1 MKILIV
7 DDQKVNRD
15 LLEAYL
21 AEFNHQV
28 VSVANGK
35 EALDQLRG
43 QRFDIIIS
51 DILMPGMDG
60 FQLCRSVK
68 KDINLKVIPFVFCTA
83 TYGERE
89 DEELALRLGA
99 DKFLRKPIDP
109 DELNEIIDRLA
120 RENEERG
127 IELSVKEP
135 ENGKEVFKLYNER
148 LIHKL
153 EEKVV
158 ELEKEVAER
167 QRVEDELKKYREK
180 LSEMV
185 EESTVE
191 FKQINHRLEHEIA
204 ERRETERAL
213 RESEEKM
220 RAQYKGIPIPT
231 YTWQKNGDDFKLI
244 NYNDAAD
251 SIVNGNMQTFLGK
264 SIAEIYPDRPEIVN
278 EFNECFAQKGIIQVE
293 RPYHYISTGDL
304 RHIISTYA
312 FVPPNL
318 VVVHTQDITERK
330 QAAEVLKRAHDQL
343 ETEVAERTRQL
354 TEEKE
359 KAQQYLD
366 IAGVMIVVLN
376 PDQTAALINK
386 KGCEILGYTYK
397 EIIGKNWFDNYVP
410 ENIRGAVKEAFNQLM
425 AGDMEHLEYYE
436 NPVLT
441 RDGNVKLIA
450 WHNALIKDKK
460 GKILR
465 TLSSGSDITERK
477 KAEEIIIQA
486 EKMSSMGSLAAGMA
500 HEINNPLAGI
510 LQSIHVI
517 QGRISIDSPTNRK
530 IARECGTTI
539 EAVNAYLDRRN
550 ISKFIEGSRE
560 AGERAAAIVEN
571 MLSFSRKSEST
582 FTLSDIGQ
590 LLDKTVALAE
600 NEYDLKKKF
609 DFRQITIKREYARGL
624 PNVACETTKIQQVF
638 LNLLK
643 NAAQAIYQAE
653 PGPKTGNKPCIILRT
668 MQKEN
673 MVCIEIEDNGPGIK
687 DNIRRRIFEPFFTT
701 KSVGTGTGLGLAVSY
716 FIVTEN
722 HGGSMDVRSTPGR
735 GTTFIIRLPLEQ
747 GKK

>member
-28 VSVANGK
+28 VSAANGK

-43 QRFDIIIS
+43 QRFDVIIS

-120 RENEERG
+120 RENEEKG
-127 IELSVKEP
+127 IEHGVKEP

-148 LIHKL
+148 LVHKL

-158 ELEKEVAER
+158 ELENEISER
-167 QRVEDELKKYREK
+167 HRIEDELKKYRDK
-180 LSEMV
+180 LAEMV

-191 FKQINHRLEHEIA
+191 FKQINHQLEQEIT
-204 ERRETERAL
+204 ERKEIERAL

-244 NYNDAAD
+244 NFNDASD
-251 SIVNGNMQTFLGK
+251 TITRGK
-264 SIAEIYPDRPEIVN
+264 ISDFIGKTVAEMYGDKPEVLN
-278 EFNECFAQKGIIQVE
+278 DFQECFTSKGTTRRE
-293 RPYHYISTGDL
+293 MPYRYTTTGEFKHL
-304 RHIISTYA
+304 MVTYA
-312 FVPPNL
+312 FVPPDL
-318 VVVHTQDITERK
+318 IIVHTQDITERK
-330 QAAEVLKRAHDQL
+330 LAEEVLKKAHDQL
-343 ETEVAERTRQL
+343 ETQVAERTRQL

-366 IAGVMIVVLN
+366 IAGVMIVVIN
-376 PDQTAALINK
+376 PDQTVALINK

-397 EIIGKNWFDNYVP
+397 EIIGKNWFDNFIP
-410 ENIRGAVKEAFNQLM
+410 RNLRGSVQKAFNALIS
-425 AGDMEHLEYYE
+425 GDMEQMEYHE

-441 RDGNVKLIA
+441 KDGTVKLIA
-450 WHNALIKDKK
+450 WHNALIKD
-460 GKILR
+460 GDGRILR
-465 TLSSGSDITERK
+465 SLSSGTDITERK
-477 KAEEIIIQA
+477 KAEEMIIQA
-486 EKMSSMGSLAAGMA
+486 EKMASMGSLAAGMA

-517 QGRISIDSPTNRK
+517 QGRVSPDSPTNRK
-530 IARECGTTI
+530 AAEECGTTI
-539 EAVNAYLDRRN
+539 EAVNAYLDRRK
-550 ISKFIEGSRE
+550 ILKFLEGSRE

-582 FTLSDIGQ
+582 FTRSDIGQ

-609 DFRQITIKREYARGL
+609 DFRQITIKREYTPGL
-624 PNVACETTKIQQVF
+624 PDVPCEATKIQQVF

-653 PGPKTGNKPCIILRT
+653 PDPKTENKPLIILRT
-668 MQKEN
+668 LQKEN

-716 FIVTEN
+716 FIITEN
-722 HGGSMDVRSTPGR
+722 HGGSMDVQSTPGR

-747 GKK
+747 GRK